1 MINRE
6 RPFSSKT
13 LLDLLV
19 HLFMV
24 IASEK
29 KNCEKNLY
37 TYSVQS
43 YTRLFTFLWAKLF
56 FQFFSSKSLLDLLVH
71 LCMVIASEKKKLRK
85 KFPYLQCATFIPI
98 FLCVY
103 WPMTKT
109 QGEILITNTVKTY
122 FMGWVIHESRLKK

>member
-1 MINRE
+1 MQSYTRLFTFLWAKLFFHFF
-6 RPFSSKT
+6 PSKS
-13 LLDLLV
+13 LLDLFV

-29 KNCEKNLY
+29 KKIEKKLY

-71 LCMVIASEKKKLRK
+71 L
-85 KFPYLQCATFIPI
+85 FPYLQCATFIPI